1 MKYRDRYVFYKDRPE
16 WADVVPVPQ
25 DEGERN
31 VVRIAYSPQFVDA
44 HDYMRAVL
52 LKDERSERALE
63 ITGTVLLLN
72 PANFTVWEY
81 RRRILTS
88 LRVDLVEEL
97 QLTGKLID
105 EHSKNYQ
112 LWHHRQWIAT
122 QLAEQSDKVAE
133 DEKRMNRQSIG
144 QEELDFTDTVI
155 SDDSKNYHAWQYRRW
170 VVTYFGMPS
179 AGELQYTDRLIQED
193 MYNNSAWNHR
203 FVVVTKDEGLT
214 PPVLQ
219 REIDFVQRII
229 RAAPNNESSWNYLYG
244 LLVPSPC
251 VVASGS
257 SYSKTNKSSPRPDL
271 VGFNTA
277 SEVVDETVRSTSP
290 VGKPDSNPR
299 MTKLVI
305 RPPSAANLRAM
316 RKFAEELAAA
326 DAVAA
331 NSVALLGFLVEVY
344 ADCIQARVEG
354 KTQNGYAQLNPDL
367 ASGEAS
373 SKFQVRTSGD
383 AKAAAAGNAG
393 VDILLSNGAEASL
406 LGSIPV
412 DGHLCVVGLATS
424 VYAKR
429 AHLLVTEKVADPEI
443 KRNFQNQFL
452 ERLPNGPISDI
463 KGHPEKI
470 PKAAQR
476 QIIPGRNH
484 NFIRR
489 IIRCQVTLSVR
500 ADRKAWWTRKA
511 EEMKD
516 AKSLRNVR

>member
-81 RRRILTS
+81 RRRILIS
-88 LRVDLVEEL
+88 LQVDLVEEL

-122 QLAEQSDKVAE
+122 QLAEQSDKISA
-133 DEKRMNRQSIG
+133 DEKPLNRQSIG

-179 AGELQYTDRLIQED
+179 AGELQYTNRLIQED

-219 REIDFVQRII
+219 REIDYVQRII

-257 SYSKTNKSSPRPDL
+257 SYSKNNKSSPRPDL

-290 VGKPDSNPR
+290 VEKPDSNPR

-305 RPPSAANLRAM
+305 RSPSAANLRAM

-344 ADCIQARVEG
+344 ADCIQARVEE
-354 KTQNGYAQLNPDL
+354 KTRNGYAQLNSDL

-373 SKFQVRTSGD
+373 SNFAKQLPDYDVVEECSQESVTSL
-383 AKAAAAGNAG
+383 
-393 VDILLSNGAEASL
+393 VDLAVSTCER
-406 LGSIPV
+406 
-412 DGHLCVVGLATS
+412 LATELDRI
-424 VYAKR
+424 R
-429 AHLLVTEKVADPEI
+429 ANYW
-443 KRNFQNQFL
+443 RY
-452 ERLPNGPISDI
+452 RS
-463 KGHPEKI
+463 
-470 PKAAQR
+470 R
-476 QIIPGRNH
+476 QI
-484 NFIRR
+484 
-489 IIRCQVTLSVR
+489 QAMTV
-500 ADRKAWWTRKA
+500 
-511 EEMKD
+511 
-516 AKSLRNVR
+516 